1 MNGFRWRVAEART
14 HAIKSI
20 LKAGIAALIGVCA
33 LGFSQA
39 GPRRPTPR
47 PYTKQAV
54 SDRSVNWSTI
64 GGTPGNS
71 HYSSLSQINRSNV
84 SKLQVAWK
92 FDTGESG
99 GLETTPVIVNGVLYA
114 FTPTQQVI
122 ALDGATGKLLWKF
135 DSGIRGTGPD
145 RGITYWTDGK
155 EKRLLAGVMN
165 FVYALDPS
173 TGKAISSFGKN
184 GRIDLRENLGRDPEL
199 QSVALTSPG
208 VIYKDLLIVGGR
220 NPETLPAPPGDIRA
234 YDVRSG
240 TLQWSFHTIPHP
252 GEYGYE
258 TWPKDAWK
266 KSGAANNWAGM
277 AIDVERGIVFV
288 PTGSA
293 APDFYGATRVGD
305 DLFADTL
312 VALDAA
318 TGKRLWHFQGVH
330 HDIWDR
336 DFPSPP
342 ILVSVLR
349 NGKNEPAVAQT
360 TKQGY
365 LYLFDRVTGTP
376 LFPIEN
382 RPYPSSSTP
391 GEVASR
397 TQPYPLLPKPFAP
410 QTVTEDTLTRRT
422 PQAHDW
428 AMQRLLEMR
437 HDGQFV
443 PLSAGKDTIVSPS
456 FEGGAEW
463 GGPAVDPKTGILYI
477 NANNYASI
485 GSLAAHSGDFPG
497 QATYLSQCSVCHGD
511 HREGSPPEFPSLLN
525 ISHRLTSEQIAA
537 TIHEGKGRMPA
548 MPIQGTSLKQLLDYL
563 STGTD
568 IRQSV
573 SEEQAGTNIQ
583 TPRPASL
590 KSSSSKTDSPKTDQQ
605 LQPGEGIYKTNCAI
619 CHGDK
624 REGIDPSFPSLLG
637 VGRRFSD
644 EQILAL
650 IRSGK
655 GRMPAFTK
663 LSAQDTDSLM
673 GFLSPRSAEF
683 PNSSAPKSTTQYTMT
698 GYRRFVDPDGYPAT
712 ATPWGTLN
720 ALDLKTGEYLW
731 QIPLGQYP
739 ELVAQGLPDT
749 GSENYGGPIVTAG
762 GLIFIAATN
771 FDHKIRA
778 LDKTTGK
785 LLWEATLPFAGN
797 ATPAT
802 YEVHGRQYVVIAAG
816 GSSMNPRGKL
826 GGIYVAFSLPQ

>member
-1 MNGFRWRVAEART
+1 MN
-14 HAIKSI
+14 SI
-20 LKAGIAALIGVCA
+20 YKTGIAALTVFCA
-33 LGFSQA
+33 LGLGQT
-39 GPRRPTPR
+39 GPHRTVPR
-47 PYTKQAV
+47 PNAK
-54 SDRSVNWSTI
+54 RSAAGRFVNWSTI

-71 HYSSLSQINRSNV
+71 HYSNLTQINRSNV
-84 SKLQVAWK
+84 SKLQVAWE

-99 GLETTPVIVNGVLYA
+99 GLETTPVVVEGILYA
-114 FTPTQQVI
+114 FTPSQKVI
-122 ALDGATGKLLWKF
+122 ALDATTGKLLWKF
-135 DSGIRGTGPD
+135 NSGIKGTGPD

-155 EKRLLAGVMN
+155 KKRLLAGVMN

-173 TGKAISSFGKN
+173 TGETIPSFGRN

-240 TLQWSFHTIPHP
+240 ALRWSFHTIPHP

-258 TWPKDAWK
+258 TWPKDAWRG
-266 KSGAANNWAGM
+266 SGAANNWAGM
-277 AIDVERGIVFV
+277 AIDLERGIVFA

-293 APDFYGATRVGD
+293 APDFYGATRIGD

-312 VALDAA
+312 IALKAA

-336 DFPSPP
+336 DFPSAP

-349 NGKNEPAVAQT
+349 NGTNEPAVAQT

-365 LYLFDRVTGTP
+365 LYIFNRVTGRP

-382 RPYPSSSTP
+382 RPYLPSATP
-391 GEVASR
+391 GEVASI

-410 QTVTEDTLTRRT
+410 QNVTENTLTRRT

-428 AMQRLLEMR
+428 AVQRLREIR

-443 PLSAGKDTIVSPS
+443 PLSVGKDTLVSPS

-463 GGPAVDPKTGILYI
+463 GGPAVDPTTGILYI

-485 GSLAAHSGDFPG
+485 GTLAAHGGDSPG
-497 QATYLSQCSVCHGD
+497 RATYLNQCSVCHGD

-525 ISHRLTSEQIAA
+525 ISQRLPTEQITA

-548 MPIQGTSLKQLLDYL
+548 MPVRGKLLEQLMDYL
-563 STGTD
+563 RSGND
-568 IRQSV
+568 PPAGRQSA
-573 SEEQAGTNIQ
+573 SEEQAGTTAQ
-583 TPRPASL
+583 TPMPVG
-590 KSSSSKTDSPKTDQQ
+590 SPKADRQI
-605 LQPGEGIYKTNCAI
+605 QPGEIVYQTNCAI

-624 REGIDPSFPSLLG
+624 REGITPSFPSLLG
-637 VGRRFSD
+637 VGNRLSD
-644 EQILAL
+644 TQILAL
-650 IRSGK
+650 VHIGK
-655 GRMPAFTK
+655 GRMPAFSK
-663 LSAQDTDSLM
+663 LSSQDTDSLM
-673 GFLSPRSAEF
+673 GFLHTPVAVPPDSDP
-683 PNSSAPKSTTQYTMT
+683 QYTMT

-720 ALDLKTGEYLW
+720 ALDLKTGKYLW

-739 ELVAQGLPDT
+739 ELVDKGLPDT

-771 FDHKIRA
+771 FDHKFRA

-785 LLWEATLPFAGN
+785 LLWEVTLPFAGN
-797 ATPAT
+797 ATPAS
-802 YEVHGRQYVVIAAG
+802 YEVNGRQYVVIAAG
-816 GSSMNPRGKL
+816 GSSMNPRGPI
-826 GGIYVAFSLPQ
+826 GGVYVAFALPH